1 MFECNN
7 VLKLEKSKTSDC
19 NRLEKLMVTY
29 LHMYKWNYVLSDP
42 AIKKKNVK
50 TLRNL
55 LNLLHILSCALPI
68 LFMRNLLNLST
79 PCLRHRYRR
88 PLPCVSPLAF
98 SSASLCLFPHPLPAF
113 PASLIFV
120 SWLFCWCLLYLS
132 SASHLP
138 AICP

>member
-7 VLKLEKSKTSDC
+7 VLNNEESKASNC

-42 AIKKKNVK
+42 AIKKNVK

-55 LNLLHILSCALPI
+55 LNLLHILSCALPM

-79 PCLRHRYRR
+79 LCLHHRCRR
-88 PLPCVSPLAF
+88 LLLLFLYVSASFSGWF
-98 SSASLCLFPHPLPAF
+98 SSCWLHLISVWFLSLLCPSSSSPWLR
-113 PASLIFV
+113 V
-120 SWLFCWCLLYLS
+120 S
-132 SASHLP
+132 
-138 AICP
+138 